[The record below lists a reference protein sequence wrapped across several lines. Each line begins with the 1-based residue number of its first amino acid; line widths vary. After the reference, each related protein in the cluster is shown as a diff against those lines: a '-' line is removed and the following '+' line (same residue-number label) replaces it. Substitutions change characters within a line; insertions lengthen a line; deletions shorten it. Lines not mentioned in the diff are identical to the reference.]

1 MMTMILVG
9 STTNA
14 RTTGVD
20 GKEEGFHDADSQAR
34 DEQTINPG
42 PTGACWFQS
51 TQKSKIHLV
60 SGMFRVGTPQPVA
73 SKHNFL
79 VFGGGA
85 REYYD
90 LFSLIL
96 INVATKK

>member
-1 MMTMILVG
+1 MAFIG

-42 PTGACWFQS
+42 PTGACWFQ
-51 TQKSKIHLV
+51 
-60 SGMFRVGTPQPVA
+60 PVA